1 MKRKVSLSF
10 IVIKYFIILMIY
22 SVMSLSMIKKYVD
35 EGYPVNLT
43 RVIVISA
50 LYYLIVLVSFFWEVH
65 SRNKGWCKNGSD

>member
-1 MKRKVSLSF
+1 MKKKISLSF

-35 EGYPVNLT
+35 EGYPVNLR
-43 RVIVISA
+43 RVIVMSV

-65 SRNKGWCKNGSD
+65 LRKGRST